1 MQDRMIALTRGEFQ
15 DSGDVRRFK
24 QRIVREISRCARRQ
38 QVEHVLDADAQASNA
53 GAPPTLLRVDRD
65 AKKFFVP
72 APLVAPLGSLTQFA
86 RI

>member
-1 MQDRMIALTRGEFQ
+1 MIALTRSKFQ

-24 QRIVREISRCARRQ
+24 QRIVRENLVVRCARRQ